1 MQDPEICCD
10 QRGTVAGIA
19 GVLLAGERV
28 PREGERAAVEQIRG
42 GALWPKTRT
51 TAVTL

>member
-1 MQDPEICCD
+1 
-10 QRGTVAGIA
+10 VAGAA

-28 PREGERAAVEQIRG
+28 SLEGVRAAVEQIRG

-51 TAVTL
+51 AAVTL